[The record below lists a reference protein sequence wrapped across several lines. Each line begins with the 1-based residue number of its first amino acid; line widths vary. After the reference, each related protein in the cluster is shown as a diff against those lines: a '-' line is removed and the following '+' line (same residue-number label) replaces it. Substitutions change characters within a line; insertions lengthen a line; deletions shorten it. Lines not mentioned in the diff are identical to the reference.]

1 MILGMSF
8 RESTSHFVYLATNS
22 ITFPSVRSAYML
34 VNFGDFIDGK
44 QDKVADPYVQLLP
57 TTDDLTE
64 AHNDFVQVRLKG
76 IDSTKDQSLLD
87 TFTPSGPPDVGT
99 SNSSGGFSNWLYK
112 HKTILI
118 AVGASLGGLLLI
130 SIVALCCCRRRRKA
144 GFREK
149 GGKKGRFMQGVPV
162 GGKGGYRQ
170 VHDHVPPA
178 TYLPSYSKV

>member
-8 RESTSHFVYLATNS
+8 RESTSHLVHHATNS
-22 ITFPSVRSAYML
+22 IMFPSVRSAYML
-34 VNFGDFIDGK
+34 VNFGDFVDGR

-87 TFTPSGPPDVGT
+87 TFTPSGPPDAKAA
-99 SNSSGGFSNWLYK
+99 NSDGGFSSWLDK

-118 AVGASLGGLLLI
+118 AVGASIGGLLLI
-130 SIVALCCCRRRRKA
+130 LLVALCFCRRRRANFKQ
-144 GFREK
+144 K
-149 GGKKGRFMQGVPV
+149 GGKRGRFMQGVPV
-162 GGKGGYRQ
+162 GGKGGYKQ

-178 TYLPSYSKV
+178 ASYLPSYGKV